1 MQHKES
7 VVDADMLHE
16 DPLQGVGSEASRWPS
31 TNNSSRASLSFRGGQ
46 PGPHLLPSGDHPGGQ
61 RLPQNSPGVG
71 VHLSWTSFAQ
81 FYFFCFPLAP
91 QTPSQLLLL
100 ENSACNK
107 KTLGSLRVSGVQLRK
122 VCQHQYVES
131 FLYCPTEFYTPA
143 RDPMV
148 RLRRSERFTLFF
160 GEVNGEV
167 GGGGS
172 TPSQPFF
179 TPYRL

>member
-1 MQHKES
+1 MQQKES

-107 KTLGSLRVSGVQLRK
+107 KTLGSLGEGAPPQYLLRNTWRGT
-122 VCQHQYVES
+122 S
-131 FLYCPTEFYTPA
+131 
-143 RDPMV
+143 
-148 RLRRSERFTLFF
+148 RRKSHSERTGWPGLRFSLWGVPVRGLQTLWEPRQ
-160 GEVNGEV
+160 GLKGAHSPN
-167 GGGGS
+167 
-172 TPSQPFF
+172 TA
-179 TPYRL
+179 